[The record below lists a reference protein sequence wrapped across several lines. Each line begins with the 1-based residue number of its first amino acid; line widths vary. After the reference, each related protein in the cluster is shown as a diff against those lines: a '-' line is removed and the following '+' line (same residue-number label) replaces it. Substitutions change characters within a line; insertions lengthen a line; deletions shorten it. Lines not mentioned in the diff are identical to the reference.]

1 MARLINQEP
10 DNIRLFPYL
19 TEEQRI
25 ALLNKQREENRLAFE
40 EALRKK
46 RAARAAKQKNK
57 KPGASPRKK
66 GEDDDLE
73 ESLRVRSTPEMLIR
87 TWLLGRL
94 AHST

>member
-1 MARLINQEP
+1 LARLINQEP